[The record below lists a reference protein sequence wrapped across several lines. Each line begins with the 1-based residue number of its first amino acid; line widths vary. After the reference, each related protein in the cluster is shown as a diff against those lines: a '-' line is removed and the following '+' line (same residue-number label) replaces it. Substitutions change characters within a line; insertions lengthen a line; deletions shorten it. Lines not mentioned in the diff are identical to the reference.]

1 MDGFSMNN
9 RHRNVTGGQI
19 YITIIFI
26 NLGCYFKTHM
36 IKHKQAKVLITIGC
50 ICSILTAC
58 NTLGQV
64 GDSIRFN
71 TSTLKL
77 DNAIDSLYKNYPEY
91 KMPASWEKYKNSII
105 KASPSPYTEDK
116 FFYFKSSPE
125 EVYYVVLVNDSLM
138 TDDSARTRLA
148 IRAVNRGSD
157 KWILESGLDND
168 AEEAVIKRFDDEIVT
183 KLRTYTKSKVMKE
196 E

>member
-1 MDGFSMNN
+1 
-9 RHRNVTGGQI
+9 
-19 YITIIFI
+19 
-26 NLGCYFKTHM
+26 M
-36 IKHKQAKVLITIGC
+36 IKHKQAKVLIIIGC
-50 ICSILTAC
+50 ICSVLAAC

-64 GDSIRFN
+64 GDSVRFN

-91 KMPASWEKYKNSII
+91 QMPATWAKYKNSIV
-105 KASPSPYTEDK
+105 KRSPSLYTEDK
-116 FFYFKSSPE
+116 FFYFKSNPNE
-125 EVYYVVLVNDSLM
+125 MYYVVLVNDSLM

-157 KWILESGLDND
+157 KWTLESGLDND
-168 AEEAVIKRFDDEIVT
+168 AEKAVIKRFDDEIVT
-183 KLRTYTKSKVMKE
+183 KLRAYTKSKVLKE